1 MPLALHAVTS
11 LATCR
16 NLLLLPIISL
26 RLPSSRRAHHVTVF
40 FIPLPLLLL
49 LLTTRNMLFKVSAVS
64 KHFLAN
70 MTSKDFLLIVLH
82 VQSISTLPLL
92 MILESFSIV
101 EVLCTDWASGCL
113 SSFGGH
119 IC

>member
-1 MPLALHAVTS
+1 VTS

-26 RLPSSRRAHHVTVF
+26 RLPSSRRAHHVIVF

-49 LLTTRNMLFKVSAVS
+49 LLTTRNMPFEISVVDED
-64 KHFLAN
+64 FLAN
-70 MTSKDFLLIVLH
+70 MTSKDLLLIVLR

-92 MILESFSIV
+92 MILESFSIG
-101 EVLCTDWASGCL
+101 EVLCTDWTGECL